1 MSAFQ
6 MEKREVASISWLA
19 FTAKASLVAVQD
31 SAGQVAMLWD
41 QCVNLLRRADR
52 FQPPVFL
59 LQLLHP
65 SLYVVEIGP
74 HQIADRN
81 QEQHRGEDNFVRIGK
96 TADNG
101 VGRREQTADLGISG
115 ISGFS
120 RIAAASYQPLT
131 HRGFVLKIEKHTVVS
146 ADFRL
151 YDRDGRLIDSSDAN
165 GALVYLHGA
174 EQLLPA
180 LEEALEDHVVGDEL
194 SVELSPEQ
202 AFGQRDDALVDRAPR
217 QNFPG
222 IEHIEPGMRF
232 QTEMDDGSQMIVTVT
247 EVDDEWVTVDGNH
260 ELAGMDLRFELTV
273 VDVRAASEDEVAHGH
288 VHGPDGHHH

>member
-1 MSAFQ
+1 
-6 MEKREVASISWLA
+6 
-19 FTAKASLVAVQD
+19 
-31 SAGQVAMLWD
+31 
-41 QCVNLLRRADR
+41 
-52 FQPPVFL
+52 
-59 LQLLHP
+59 
-65 SLYVVEIGP
+65 
-74 HQIADRN
+74 
-81 QEQHRGEDNFVRIGK
+81 
-96 TADNG
+96 
-101 VGRREQTADLGISG
+101 
-115 ISGFS
+115 
-120 RIAAASYQPLT
+120 
-131 HRGFVLKIEKHTVVS
+131 LKIEKHTVVS

-260 ELAGMDLRFELTV
+260 ELAGMDLRFDLTV